1 MKKLN
6 QTKPIIYFKAN
17 RKLDI
22 LLARPG
28 NIFQPLQNPP
38 TIQEEPIIRT
48 QAAISPE
55 HVLRTE
61 SDVSFE
67 PGFIFEY
74 NLPHSFQQNL
84 PEDLS
89 EASNTSPVALELT
102 TVEVEPISLPN
113 SADSNSSSRKTNLQI
128 NTPVVPREPQN
139 PCTSNSIVKSST
151 DSTTFKNSTVNIDNF
166 KSYFNELFNKLIPLQ
181 FHGLRIPEI
190 KNKFECKASYQRLEG
205 KNLYYDDFK
214 NFTQKYLPGILK
226 KWVYAKHL
234 SSNFP
239 SEAER
244 LKATEKEFKEMLNK
258 TLSNRRALKSK
269 QKLKVINNFLYC
281 LRTFNQI
288 SNLKRETL
296 TQRASWHLMMMSSLI
311 LREILKFE

>member
-22 LLARPG
+22 FLARPG

-89 EASNTSPVALELT
+89 EASNTSPVAL
-102 TVEVEPISLPN
+102 
-113 SADSNSSSRKTNLQI
+113 QI
-128 NTPVVPREPQN
+128 
-139 PCTSNSIVKSST
+139 
-151 DSTTFKNSTVNIDNF
+151 DFFKNNLICLIYMNFNMFF
-166 KSYFNELFNKLIPLQ
+166 KSKP
-181 FHGLRIPEI
+181 
-190 KNKFECKASYQRLEG
+190 
-205 KNLYYDDFK
+205 KNLF
-214 NFTQKYLPGILK
+214 II
-226 KWVYAKHL
+226 
-234 SSNFP
+234 
-239 SEAER
+239 
-244 LKATEKEFKEMLNK
+244 
-258 TLSNRRALKSK
+258 KSMEES
-269 QKLKVINNFLYC
+269 Y
-281 LRTFNQI
+281 
-288 SNLKRETL
+288 S
-296 TQRASWHLMMMSSLI
+296 
-311 LREILKFE
+311 